1 MFIEDDQDYK
11 TDEEKNRRLSELL
24 RTVVRDKKI
33 DSIERIESPNKGWMF
48 HLSSQIQFAHNNQ
61 LETDLLAAAFRF
73 WRVPQVS
80 HR

>member
-48 HLSSQIQFAHNNQ
+48 HLSS
-61 LETDLLAAAFRF
+61 
-73 WRVPQVS
+73 
-80 HR
+80 